1 MIPVTKEEIFEAAD
15 AMAAE
20 GKTPRIEGI
29 REALGTRGS
38 FSTIKKYL
46 NEWKEQVG
54 QLEESR
60 AIIVPQAITDR
71 LQQFG
76 TVLWSAAVEL
86 AAEGVRVEREEL
98 AKAKNDMEEEQRET
112 VAFAD
117 TLSKEADLLRQK
129 ILELEGA
136 LVAEKS
142 AHDSTRS
149 MLAIEKDERAR
160 LSVAYDSALER
171 LEDFKSSSSRYEN
184 MYYKSEEANK
194 KLLKAEA
201 EREGRIA
208 RLEGEVEN
216 VQAEMKNQ
224 VAMLVHELDN
234 ERDKLHKAEQSSVA
248 DRAAAQEAKI
258 ESAKLQGKLEALQ
271 KGKEK

>member
-1 MIPVTKEEIFEAAD
+1 M
-15 AMAAE
+15 
-20 GKTPRIEGI
+20 
-29 REALGTRGS
+29 
-38 FSTIKKYL
+38 
-46 NEWKEQVG
+46 
-54 QLEESR
+54 
-60 AIIVPQAITDR
+60 
-71 LQQFG
+71 
-76 TVLWSAAVEL
+76 
-86 AAEGVRVEREEL
+86 
-98 AKAKNDMEEEQRET
+98 
-112 VAFAD
+112 
-117 TLSKEADLLRQK
+117 
-129 ILELEGA
+129 ELEGA